1 MHSLDNTIGNWH
13 SAAEENALHTDRK
26 KALLVSQYWQH
37 VKLASEL
44 RSWLAPEYHWRK
56 LPQVSFL
63 LRQIFLE
70 TNIILSRQA
79 YLRRNKLVFVAIKH
93 VFCHDK
99 SMLVATKPLWH
110 ANSIFSGHI
119 FSTSTF
125 NAIRFDENPFTC
137 QCEKEDK
144 NALKKWFQNWPF
156 CWSFPSDI
164 MAVKG
169 LKQTGFGYTR
179 YEVTFNHWLKSESFN
194 PRWKWNVGSSC
205 FILVV

>member
-1 MHSLDNTIGNWH
+1 M
-13 SAAEENALHTDRK
+13 
-26 KALLVSQYWQH
+26 
-37 VKLASEL
+37 KLASEH
-44 RSWLAPEYHWRK
+44 RSWLAPEYHWRQ

-63 LRQIFLE
+63 SRQIFVE
-70 TNIILSRQA
+70 TNVILPRQA
-79 YLRRNKLVFVAIKH
+79 YLCRNKLVFVAIKH

-99 SMLVATKPLWH
+99 SMLVATKRCGDKH
-110 ANSIFSGHI
+110 ANSIFCGHI

-125 NAIRFDENPFTC
+125 NAMSFDENPFTC

-144 NALKKWFQNWPF
+144 NAFKKWFQIWPF

-179 YEVTFNHWLKSESFN
+179 YEVTFNHWLRYKSFN
-194 PRWKWNVGSSC
+194 HRGKLNVGSSC
-205 FILVV
+205 FIFVV